1 MITSTCRLGFP
12 FSKIFFLKFSF
23 QISKIRARSELSDL
37 QGNFEKNPKKLW
49 GKVWLAGHTSWLPGL
64 PLSPF
69 QLGLFPLHHTH

>member
-37 QGNFEKNPKKLW
+37 QGNFEKNPKNFGAKCGWPATL
-49 GKVWLAGHTSWLPGL
+49 
-64 PLSPF
+64 
-69 QLGLFPLHHTH
+69 LGCPDYP